1 MVMRM
6 GGLASGMDIDS
17 LVEKLMQAER
27 VPLDKTFQKKQT
39 FEWQRD
45 AYRNVNKT
53 TQKFN
58 QFLKDSM
65 RLQSSMMKKTAT
77 SSNESLAAVKAT
89 STANGTLNIESVTQL
104 ATSTQMIG
112 SQTGHTGTTKLST
125 LVGESVKSVE
135 IQAIDKNGNLA
146 EKPTTITFDPTKDT
160 VDDLVKKIN
169 QSNAGVTA
177 LFENGQL
184 SLTANNSGSVKS
196 GNGEIVF
203 GQGKELF
210 DALGMDN
217 ATTNSGKNAIF
228 KVNGISMERS
238 SNTFTISGFEVSL
251 KSTFNA
257 KSGAADRLAA
267 AQVELNNAKAALP
280 GLEAERDS
288 KRSAYESYRDNTYK
302 NAYKNTF
309 GENNLTAEQQEKFNK
324 LSNVGKV
331 ALLNSGDL
339 SDLQS
344 LNIDY
349 TDADSIKSS
358 INNSSLTDEQKVKL
372 LRLSSDDL
380 QALQSPDGAEIL
392 ERAHQVDF
400 ENSYKTLDKKFLNDL
415 TTDDIAFL
423 SEIKGK
429 TGSEI
434 EQILAGKDDAIKD
447 KFGKMDPMD
456 LNKLADL
463 SGSLEDFQQFSAI
476 EKTNNENAAAY
487 KTAENNAVAGQ
498 KRLDEAQKS
507 YDNAKAASD
516 SVANDTSPTVAAV
529 NLTSTTDTKSIKDSI
544 QEFVKNYNEMV
555 DSLNGLLKEKKYRDY
570 PPLTSEQ
577 RKDMSENE
585 QKLWDE
591 KAKSGLLRS
600 DSLIRDGLAKIRT
613 QFMSSVNGLGDD
625 TIDSLAE
632 IGITTSD
639 KLSDGGKLKIN
650 DAKLDAALAKDPD
663 QVVQIFTNTG
673 SVTTTTDE
681 NGRKVTKDSRGISQR
696 LTAEIETLQKNIEKK
711 AGREGA
717 TDQTHSLGKKIVESD
732 DRITKLQAKLKD
744 IEARYWKQFSAME
757 SAINKAN
764 QQSSMFMQGGGF

>member
-1 MVMRM
+1 MVTRI

-27 VPLDKTFQKKQT
+27 VPLNKAFQKKQT
-39 FEWQRD
+39 LEWQRD

-58 QFLKDSM
+58 QFLQDKM
-65 RLQSSMMKKTAT
+65 WLQSQMMKKTAT
-77 SSNESLAAVKAT
+77 SSNENLATVKAT
-89 STANGTLNIESVTQL
+89 STATGTLNIESVTQL
-104 ATSTQMIG
+104 ATATQMVG
-112 SQTGHTGTTKLST
+112 RQTEHTGTTKLSA
-125 LVGESVKSVE
+125 LVGESIKSVD
-135 IQAIDKNGNLA
+135 IRAIDKNGNLA
-146 EKPTTITFDPTKDT
+146 EKATTISFDPTKDT
-160 VDDLVKKIN
+160 VNDLVKIIN

-184 SLTANNSGSVKS
+184 SLTANNSGSAKS
-196 GNGEIVF
+196 GNGEIEF

-210 DALGMDN
+210 DALGMDS

-238 SNTFTISGFEVSL
+238 SNTFTISGYEVSL
-251 KSTFNA
+251 KSIFNA

-267 AQVELNNAKAALP
+267 AQEELNNAQTALP

-302 NAYKNTF
+302 NEYERIF
-309 GENNLTAEQQEKFNK
+309 GKNNLTVEQQEKFNK
-324 LSNVGKV
+324 FSNVGKV
-331 ALLNSGDL
+331 ALLNSDDL
-339 SDLQS
+339 TALQA

-358 INNSSLTDEQKVKL
+358 INNSSLTDDQKAKL
-372 LRLSSDDL
+372 LRLSADDL
-380 QALQSPDGAEIL
+380 QTLQSADGAALL

-400 ENSYKTLDKKFLNDL
+400 ENSYKALDKKFLNDL

-429 TGSEI
+429 TDSEI
-434 EQILAGKDDAIKD
+434 DQILEGKDATIKD
-447 KFGKMDPMD
+447 KFGKMDRMD
-456 LNKLADL
+456 LNRLADL
-463 SGSLEDFQQFSAI
+463 SGSLEDFQKFSAI
-476 EKTNNENAAAY
+476 EKTNIDNETAY
-487 KTAENNAVAGQ
+487 KTAENSALAGK

-516 SVANDTSPTVAAV
+516 SVQNDTSPAVAAV
-529 NLTSTTDTKSIKDSI
+529 NLTSTTDTQSIKERV
-544 QEFVKNYNEMV
+544 QEFVLNYNEMV

-570 PPLTSEQ
+570 PPLTKEQ
-577 RKDMSENE
+577 REDMSENE

-591 KAKSGLLRS
+591 KAKSGLLHS
-600 DSLIRDGLAKIRT
+600 DSLIREGITKMRS
-613 QFMSSVNGLGDD
+613 QFMSSVKGLSDD

-632 IGITTSD
+632 IGITTS
-639 KLSDGGKLKIN
+639 KTTSDGGKLVIDEK
-650 DAKLDAALAKDPD
+650 KLDAALAKDPD
-663 QVVQIFTNTG
+663 QVVQMFTNTG

-681 NGRKVTKDSRGISQR
+681 NGRKVTQDSRGITQR
-696 LTAEIETLQKNIEKK
+696 LRNEIDELTKNIEKK

-717 TDQTHSLGKKIVESD
+717 TDQSYGLGRKIVESD
-732 DRITKLQAKLKD
+732 VRITKLQARLKD
-744 IEARYWKQFSAME
+744 VEARYWRQFSAME

-764 QQSSMFMQGGGF
+764 QQSGMFAQG